1 MPGHPGREFKVFT
14 SSEIRDFVRTSGPR
28 AADARLLAS
37 ALARPPGGSSQ
48 LPAPA
53 GGLRFSIV
61 MPSFNHA
68 HFIERSLNSVL
79 NQGYDGTQLIVMDG
93 GSTDGTPAVLARYG
107 EDIALW
113 RSEADQGQ
121 SDALNKGFR
130 HASGEVFGWLNSDDT
145 YLPGAF
151 AHVAA
156 LFESHP
162 QIEVVYGDW
171 LSIDTEDR
179 IRERHLGLACSR
191 GQLITEGFFC
201 NAQAMFWRARLHKR
215 FGEFDLR
222 LHYTMDYDLIL
233 RLLSLAGRRAF
244 LRTARPLGCF
254 RVYPGQK
261 TGSSDLKVAQ
271 EHWHIATRAGVSWK
285 YSPRGR
291 LLRRVYRVKRGAEY
305 LIRRGPA
312 YALLKLRRGADCPSA
327 LA

>member
-1 MPGHPGREFKVFT
+1 MFT
-14 SSEIRDFVRTSGPR
+14 SGEIRDFVRASGPG

-37 ALARPPGGSSQ
+37 ALARPPSAHCS
-48 LPAPA
+48 LPATA
-53 GGLRFSIV
+53 GRLRFSIV

-68 HFIERSLNSVL
+68 HFIERSLNSVV
-79 NQGYDGTQLIVMDG
+79 NQGHEGTQLIVMDG

-107 EDIALW
+107 QDIALW
-113 RSEADQGQ
+113 RSEADRGQ

-130 HASGEVFGWLNSDDT
+130 HAGGDIFGWLNSDDI

-151 AHVAA
+151 SHVAA

-162 QIEVVYGDW
+162 EIEVVYGDW
-171 LSIDTEDR
+171 YSVDTEDR

-201 NAQAMFWRARLHKR
+201 NAQAMFWRGRLHER

-244 LRTARPLGCF
+244 LRTQRPLGCF

-271 EHWHIATRAGVSWK
+271 EHWHIAARAGVSWK

-305 LIRRGPA
+305 LLRRGPG
-312 YALLKLRRGADCPSA
+312 YFLVKLRGGAESSSA
-327 LA
+327 LT